1 MNTTSW
7 TVPGTHPT
15 RTAIGVAGFV
25 WYCVMWAAAGSD
37 LIATHF
43 HVSLNDVTYWLR
55 ALFFVG
61 PILAYIVTKRV
72 ALALQRK
79 DREIALHGRETGRIV
94 RLPHGEFIE
103 VHAPLDEYKRYKLV
117 GFESPV
123 PLPAVP
129 NEHGIVTRKEKRRA
143 SSPGGSSRTV
153 WPLPRLRSWKPP
165 TGTTPLQWKRQ
176 RKARASATDVLQLNR
191 ERPGPLDRAFPF
203 FRLCCC
209 SVSGGM
215 VPCGVYT
222 RPLEGNP

>member
-1 MNTTSW
+1 MFTYPWIERWITKDDREHHVLDRPRNA
-7 TVPGTHPT
+7 PT
-15 RTAIGVAGFV
+15 RTAIGMAGFV

-61 PILAYIVTKRV
+61 PVIAFIVTKRV

-103 VHAPLDEYKRYKLV
+103 VHAPLDEYKRYRLV
-117 GFESPV
+117 GFESPS

-129 NEHGIVTRKEKRRA
+129 NEHGVVDQQGKAPRQA
-143 SSPGGSSRTV
+143 VPAGSSRTG
-153 WPLPRLRSWKPP
+153 LPRPLRPSWRPP
-165 TGTTPLQWKRQ
+165 TATT
-176 RKARASATDVLQLNR
+176 AS
-191 ERPGPLDRAFPF
+191 
-203 FRLCCC
+203 
-209 SVSGGM
+209 
-215 VPCGVYT
+215 T
-222 RPLEGNP
+222 RPSKLLSRRRR

>member
-1 MNTTSW
+1 MFTYPWIERWVTKDDREHHVLDRPRNA
-7 TVPGTHPT
+7 PT
-15 RTAIGVAGFV
+15 RTAIGMAGFV

-61 PILAYIVTKRV
+61 PVIAFIVTKRV

-117 GFESPV
+117 GFESPQV
-123 PLPAVP
+123 LPAVP
-129 NEHGIVTRKEKRRA
+129 NEHGVVTSKEKRRA
-143 SSPGGSSRTV
+143 FLSRWFFEDRVAPATPAELAAAHGHGHEAVEAAEGSKSLTH
-153 WPLPRLRSWKPP
+153 
-165 TGTTPLQWKRQ
+165 
-176 RKARASATDVLQLNR
+176 
-191 ERPGPLDRAFPF
+191 
-203 FRLCCC
+203 
-209 SVSGGM
+209 
-215 VPCGVYT
+215 
-222 RPLEGNP
+222 